1 VTVVIDASL
10 VIRLLSNRRADELLR
25 RRLAGRLTL
34 HAPQLIDAEVASG
47 VRGLL
52 LGRKVESARGAE
64 MLDDFASLPIRR
76 HPMLPYQRRVIELR
90 HNLTA
95 YNAFYVA
102 LAESLGMPL
111 ITADA
116 KLAMSSGHTADV
128 QTYPPTATGPID

>member
-1 VTVVIDASL
+1 VTVVVDASL
-10 VIRLLSNRRADELLR
+10 MIRLLSNGAADHLLR
-25 RRLAGRLTL
+25 RRLAGRWAL
-34 HAPQLIDAEVASG
+34 HSPQLIDAEVASG

-52 LGRKVESARGAE
+52 LGRKVEAPRAAE

-95 YNAFYVA
+95 YDAFYVA

-111 ITADA
+111 LTGDI
-116 KLAMSSGHTADV
+116 KLAMATGHSADV
-128 QTYPPTATGPID
+128 QTYPSTPP